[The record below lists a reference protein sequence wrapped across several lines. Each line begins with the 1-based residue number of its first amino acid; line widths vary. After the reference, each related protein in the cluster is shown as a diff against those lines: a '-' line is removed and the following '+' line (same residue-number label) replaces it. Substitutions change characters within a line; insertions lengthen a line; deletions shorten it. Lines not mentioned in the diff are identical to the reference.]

1 MNEIT
6 RETRRESFIKVNK
19 KNETGI
25 KRSKKDILVIAD
37 LMCYN

>member
-1 MNEIT
+1 MII
-6 RETRRESFIKVNK
+6 FMVNK

-37 LMCYN
+37 LMCYD

>member
-1 MNEIT
+1 MII
-6 RETRRESFIKVNK
+6 FMVNK
-19 KNETGI
+19 KNETGISNSSGI

>member
-1 MNEIT
+1 MIL
-6 RETRRESFIKVNK
+6 FMVNK

-25 KRSKKDILVIAD
+25 KRIKKDILVISD